1 MFSVD
6 NRCIIFHRQFPDR
19 RIKRGVMLKVMKLA
33 GLKVKKVEICN
44 VPARKEARAG
54 EFNSSTVKLDN
65 KLHEVL

>member
-1 MFSVD
+1 
-6 NRCIIFHRQFPDR
+6 
-19 RIKRGVMLKVMKLA
+19 MLKVMKLA